1 MTDDLMKLKAALA
14 NGRVGRRDF
23 MVGALGAGLTL
34 AAADSLFVSSAL
46 AQTPKKGGHLVLGMN
61 GGSATDTLDPAS
73 FTNDVDFTTGRLW
86 GEALVAYS
94 PTGSAPVPVL
104 AESYEGTNKAKT
116 WVFKLRKGVKFSNGK
131 TLTADDVVATL
142 KRHSDENSKS
152 GALGIMRG
160 IQEIKADGP
169 NTVVIELETANAD
182 LPFLMAD
189 YHLIIQPNGGLDNP
203 TAGIGTGPY
212 IIDVAEHGIRY
223 LAKKNPDYWND
234 ELGHVDSVEILVIND
249 LTARMSALQS
259 NKVHMINRVDPKTI
273 SFLKRSKN
281 ISIENTAG
289 RGHYVFLM
297 HADKEPF
304 SNLHLRLAMKYAID
318 REVLVKQILRG
329 YGTVGNDMPINTAYP
344 YFPDSIE
351 QRTYDPDKAKFHYK
365 KSGHDGAVLLRT
377 SNAAFNGAED
387 AAVLY
392 QQQAAVAGIQ
402 IEVKREPADGYWSSV
417 WNVQPFSTS
426 YWSGRQTQDQMYS
439 VAYYSKADWN
449 DTKWFRPAFDKL
461 LLEARAELNG
471 ERRKEL
477 YTEMGT
483 MVRDDGGTIAPM
495 FNDFIDAIST
505 NVGGYVRDP
514 NGMLSNSFAPLRTW
528 LKDA

>member
-1 MTDDLMKLKAALA
+1 MTDELKKLQAALA
-14 NGRVGRRDF
+14 AGRVGRRDF

-34 AAADSLFVSSAL
+34 GAANSIFASSAM
-46 AQTPKKGGHLVLGMN
+46 ANTPTKGGHMVLGMS
-61 GGSATDTLDPAS
+61 GGSATDTNDPATY
-73 FTNDVDFTTGRLW
+73 TNDVDSTVGRLW
-86 GEALVAYS
+86 GNTLVAYS
-94 PTGSAPVPVL
+94 PTGGAPTPVL

-116 WVFKLRKGVKFSNGK
+116 WVFNLRKGVQFSNGK
-131 TLTADDVVATL
+131 EMTADDVVATI

-160 IQEIKADGP
+160 ITDIKADGP
-169 NTVVIELETANAD
+169 HTVVINLETANAD

-189 YHLIIQPNGGLDNP
+189 YHLVIQPNGGLDDP
-203 TAGIGTGPY
+203 QAAIGTGAY
-212 IIDVAEHGIRY
+212 ILEVAEHGVRY
-223 LAKKNPDYWND
+223 LAKKNPNYWNPN
-234 ELGHVDSVEILVIND
+234 EGHVDSVELLVIND

-259 NKVHMINRVDPKTI
+259 GKVHMINRVDPKTI
-273 SFLKRSKN
+273 SFLKRAKN

-289 RGHYVFLM
+289 RGHYVFIM
-297 HADKEPF
+297 HCDKGPF
-304 SNLHLRLAMKYAID
+304 ANNDLRLAMKYAMD
-318 REVLVKQILRG
+318 REAMVKQILRG

-351 QRTYDPDKAKFHYK
+351 QRAYDPDKAKFHFK
-365 KSGHDGAVLLRT
+365 KSGHDGPVLLRT

-392 QQQAAVAGIQ
+392 QQQAAKAGIQ
-402 IEVKREPADGYWSSV
+402 LDVKREPADGYWSNV
-417 WNVQPFSTS
+417 WNVQPFCTS
-426 YWSGRQTQDQMYS
+426 YWGGRPTQDQMYS

-449 DTKWFRPAFDKL
+449 DTKWFRPGFDKL
-461 LLEARAELNG
+461 LFEARAELDGN
-471 ERRKEL
+471 RRKEL

-483 MVRDDGGTIAPM
+483 MVRDDGGLICPM

-505 NVGGYVRDP
+505 DVGGYIRDP
-514 NGMLSNSFAPLRTW
+514 NGMMSNGYAPLRCW